1 MVMSGAS
8 SCSPQSSIGG
18 GGSNIGRSRLSVAAA
33 TGARAEGGKP
43 VASSLSGMLGG
54 MRGRQPAAS
63 SRDEEGC
70 GVAARGAGVGQTS
83 TEDWMAI
90 NLEKL
95 SNFRVPET
103 RMGFPE
109 GGREGLRRS
118 ATAPSRSPF
127 LPRPEEQQAETRQA
141 GAAAGRAGEPR
152 WEFGCWHPLGRG
164 QQQQQQRQ
172 DAPVS
177 DGTRLSDEA
186 PDNPL
191 SSSPPPP
198 DLPLRTRVRFEMAPG
213 VAVPRGIGSL
223 PGHLES
229 RALRAFAAGS
239 LGMRN
244 RSEDEG
250 VSRQGLGRGG
260 GNGGE
265 GDSEEEQGWS
275 SGVAGGGS
283 VGGRRARLAETLG
296 ERGRGR
302 HEAGANDG
310 PEAATP
316 PATAVAAA
324 AAVATASERKEEEA
338 MEKWR
343 KATLYWEHPATPLPQ
358 EALAAQKA
366 AQSRVAKSPAHA
378 TKAQDSGARPGGS
391 AASGWTSFFWS
402 RRRDWEQAF
411 GSLYYGL
418 ISRNRG
424 GGEGARGGRGSA
436 AAAAASAGE
445 GEGEGFY
452 LQCPLYT
459 VVWRLVRERGG
470 AEDEGTQLVPAAVMT
485 RSTRR
490 LRKRLTAAG
499 VEFGMPLDPWG
510 DQRDAQASH
519 ADEDVLEEWKAM
531 DATGNAKPGAVYA
544 NEEDR

>member
-1 MVMSGAS
+1 
-8 SCSPQSSIGG
+8 
-18 GGSNIGRSRLSVAAA
+18 
-33 TGARAEGGKP
+33 
-43 VASSLSGMLGG
+43 
-54 MRGRQPAAS
+54 
-63 SRDEEGC
+63 
-70 GVAARGAGVGQTS
+70 
-83 TEDWMAI
+83 
-90 NLEKL
+90 
-95 SNFRVPET
+95 
-103 RMGFPE
+103 
-109 GGREGLRRS
+109 LRRS

-127 LPRPEEQQAETRQA
+127 PPRPEEHQAETRQA
-141 GAAAGRAGEPR
+141 GAAAGTAGEPR

-164 QQQQQQRQ
+164 QQQQQQQRE
-172 DAPVS
+172 DTPVS
-177 DGTRLSDEA
+177 DGTRLTDEA
-186 PDNPL
+186 LDNPL

-198 DLPLRTRVRFEMAPG
+198 DLPLRTRVTFEMAPG

-239 LGMRN
+239 LGMRS
-244 RSEDEG
+244 RSEDGG

-260 GNGGE
+260 GNRGE
-265 GDSEEEQGWS
+265 SDSEEEQRWS

-283 VGGRRARLAETLG
+283 VGERRARLAETLG
-296 ERGRGR
+296 ERGRGG

-310 PEAATP
+310 P
-316 PATAVAAA
+316 AA
-324 AAVATASERKEEEA
+324 AAVTAAPERKEEEA

-343 KATLYWEHPATPLPQ
+343 QATLYWEHPSTPLPH

-366 AQSRVAKSPAHA
+366 ARSRVAKSPAHA

-424 GGEGARGGRGSA
+424 GGEGARGGRGGA
-436 AAAAASAGE
+436 AAAAAATGE

-470 AEDEGTQLVPAAVMT
+470 AEDAGSRLVPAAVMT

-499 VEFGMPLDPWG
+499 IEFGMPLDPAG
-510 DQRDAQASH
+510 DQRDAQA
-519 ADEDVLEEWKAM
+519 
-531 DATGNAKPGAVYA
+531 
-544 NEEDR
+544 